1 MNLTVD
7 GGQTLAIAFQ
17 AAAVL
22 LMTVSVSIL
31 TKAAALMQA
40 ATDAH
45 RALQTSIEA
54 LHDVLRDI
62 RAEHRDD
69 PAPV

>member
-22 LMTVSVSIL
+22 LMSVSVGIL
-31 TKAAALMQA
+31 TKAATLMQA

-45 RALQTSIEA
+45 HALQAAVEA
-54 LHDVLRDI
+54 LRDI
-62 RAEHRDD
+62 LHDLRAEADTHTD
-69 PAPV
+69 P